1 MTTDWFRGSAW
12 DPASREDFERRLAR
26 ARPSNR
32 SQYIRIKALALAA
45 AGQPDAARNL
55 FERVIREH
63 KDSLDCRASVEHL
76 ADLARGQGDD
86 ANAEAYR
93 ELLTSWPDL
102 NATSGMAEVSL
113 AELLLKRGNRDEA
126 QEALRL
132 LQSAMQRRSALQLN
146 ANLFRWHLALIRAAE
161 AIGDGAT
168 VKKAAGTAL
177 RLADRGPQ
185 FPRHPDVGVVR
196 AEPKTIQWL
205 RERAG

>member
-76 ADLARGQGDD
+76 ADLARSQGDD
-86 ANAEAYR
+86 ANAEAAYR
-93 ELLTSWPDL
+93 ELLTSWPNL

-126 QEALRL
+126 
-132 LQSAMQRRSALQLN
+132 
-146 ANLFRWHLALIRAAE
+146 
-161 AIGDGAT
+161 
-168 VKKAAGTAL
+168 
-177 RLADRGPQ
+177 
-185 FPRHPDVGVVR
+185 
-196 AEPKTIQWL
+196 
-205 RERAG
+205 